1 MRSLSQATTVVTKSV
16 FSRKYVAL
24 GRIVEHWSD
33 IIGADLAGKAQPAGL
48 KYRRPISKGT
58 EKGAEKGKKP
68 EAILEIA
75 TTSAHATRLH
85 YQKDVI
91 LERINTVFGDRW
103 VSDIRFKTVS
113 SLPSS
118 FSRSKQKKPS
128 LSEEEENYINETLD
142 FVTDKDVK
150 ERLKALGRS
159 LITDKK

>member
-33 IIGADLAGKAQPAGL
+33 IIGADLAGKAQPAAL
-48 KYRRPISKGT
+48 KYRRPTS
-58 EKGAEKGKKP
+58 KGAEKGKKP

-103 VSDIRFKTVS
+103 VSDVRFKTVS

-118 FSRSKQKKPS
+118 FSHSKQKKPT